1 MLEKV
6 HRVFLVVF
14 PFAHNDLARAKKF
27 AIPDAREQAAAERNI
42 DAIAIERV
50 FGNSLCR
57 PDVRKKISERTCECL
72 KEQKDLNPTGKITI
86 NLSIV

>member
-6 HRVFLVVF
+6 FLVFLVVF

-27 AIPDAREQAAAERNI
+27 AIPDAREQAVAERNI

-50 FGNSLCR
+50 LAILSADRMYG
-57 PDVRKKISERTCECL
+57 KKFQREL
-72 KEQKDLNPTGKITI
+72 AN
-86 NLSIV
+86 V